1 MHDTISNV
9 LQQQVKSWS

>member
-1 MHDTISNV
+1 MHDTIINV